1 MDLLKR
7 SPSWDD
13 CCSHLT
19 LHQIG
24 MVFLT
29 TMWSNWF
36 LFGSETIFDVLRHFE
51 KSRDNIIKLDWLI
64 LLATRSGKGRKSRE
78 RADLAN
84 ADKFNHRYLTC
95 HISAIL
101 YDDRR
106 KSQSLHRTQ
115 LAIFA
120 DLRDRRIKSLGVSP
134 VLNFKGLLQIAV
146 SKCIFWISCRIQMT
160 MAVRMT
166 GKHR

>member
-1 MDLLKR
+1 MIKLTSFSSVQEQFSIPSSILK
-7 SPSWDD
+7 
-13 CCSHLT
+13 SH
-19 LHQIG
+19 
-24 MVFLT
+24 
-29 TMWSNWF
+29 
-36 LFGSETIFDVLRHFE
+36 
-51 KSRDNIIKLDWLI
+51 DNIDQLYWLI
-64 LLATRSGKGRKSRE
+64 LLATLDGKGRKSRE

-84 ADKFNHRYLTC
+84 AGEFNRRYLTC
-95 HISAIL
+95 HISAIS

-106 KSQSLHRTQ
+106 KSQSLHRAQ